1 MLLQQRWPWS
11 GDHHT
16 TVEKT
21 TETLAI
27 QCIDDFNPLNL
38 ISNSHYCLPN
48 DSHYVSLENLVS
60 DQLVIPQFIFVFI
73 LITCLHDIV
82 WI

>member
-27 QCIDDFNPLNL
+27 QCIGDFNPLNL
-38 ISNSHYCLPN
+38 KIL
-48 DSHYVSLENLVS
+48 
-60 DQLVIPQFIFVFI
+60 LVILLTVCQMI
-73 LITCLHDIV
+73 LIMLAWRI
-82 WI
+82 WYQIN

>member
-27 QCIDDFNPLNL
+27 QCIGDFNPLNL
-38 ISNSHYCLPN
+38 KIS
-48 DSHYVSLENLVS
+48 
-60 DQLVIPQFIFVFI
+60 LVIFNTVCQMI
-73 LITCLHDIV
+73 LIMLPWRI
-82 WI
+82 WYQIN

>member
-27 QCIDDFNPLNL
+27 QCIGDFNPLTL
-38 ISNSHYCLPN
+38 KIS
-48 DSHYVSLENLVS
+48 LV
-60 DQLVIPQFIFVFI
+60 I
-73 LITCLHDIV
+73 LITVSRMILIMLA
-82 WI
+82 WRI

>member
-21 TETLAI
+21 TEPLAI
-27 QCIDDFNPLNL
+27 QCKGDFNPLNL
-38 ISNSHYCLPN
+38 KILLLILLTVC
-48 DSHYVSLENLVS
+48 
-60 DQLVIPQFIFVFI
+60 QMI
-73 LITCLHDIV
+73 LIMLAWGI
-82 WI
+82 

>member
-21 TETLAI
+21 TEPLPI

-38 ISNSHYCLPN
+38 KIL
-48 DSHYVSLENLVS
+48 LV
-60 DQLVIPQFIFVFI
+60 I
-73 LITCLHDIV
+73 LITVCQMILIMLA
-82 WI
+82 WRIWYQIN